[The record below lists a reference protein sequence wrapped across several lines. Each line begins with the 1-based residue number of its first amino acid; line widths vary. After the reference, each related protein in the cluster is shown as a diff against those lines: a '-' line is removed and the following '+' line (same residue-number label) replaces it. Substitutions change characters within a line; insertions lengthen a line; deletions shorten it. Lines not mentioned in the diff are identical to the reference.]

1 MYIYIYIYW
10 VISLVGLVFFFAEQ
24 NRYLYSEAA
33 RSNYRRYLHVLKYL
47 LFIIRVLKQ
56 KGVMQTNR
64 FAHIRETFA
73 VRCPHAYLSAS
84 LI

>member
-1 MYIYIYIYW
+1 MIIYVYKLGHFTFW
-10 VISLVGLVFFFAEQ
+10 ISLFFAEQ
-24 NRYLYSEAA
+24 NRYLYSQAA

-73 VRCPHAYLSAS
+73 VRCPQAYLSAS